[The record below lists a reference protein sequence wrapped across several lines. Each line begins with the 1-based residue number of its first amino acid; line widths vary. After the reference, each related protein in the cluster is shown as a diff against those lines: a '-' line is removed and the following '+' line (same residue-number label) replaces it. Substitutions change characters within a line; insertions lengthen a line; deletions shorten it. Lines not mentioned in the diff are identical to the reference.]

1 MIRRGNETNKSSV
14 GDNRGKRISS
24 YVKALRKRN
33 RKFFKKSLALG
44 HINRA
49 AKMPIKRKW
58 DS

>member
-1 MIRRGNETNKSSV
+1 MKPTNHLSGITVERGS
-14 GDNRGKRISS
+14 SS
-24 YVKALRKRN
+24 YAKALRKRN

-49 AKMPIKRKW
+49 AKTPIKRKW